1 MLEAI
6 LNSNP
11 FALLAVG
18 VVIVFV
24 LMFIFVK
31 PDKKK
36 SKSKKAKVE
45 PVKKAEESSQKK
57 EETEKPETAETTAV
71 KKETDEA
78 QETQETSA
86 EELPDKTDEDSAD
99 GNVIVTKKK
108 VKKVK
113 SKPEITQV
121 YQRTEKKEVV
131 EEKTE
136 ETGVSDELLGKAQF
150 VNTSK
155 KVSRFAGFS
164 TEKSDDAKNDELVSD
179 EFVQY
184 VAEDCEDCKRI
195 VTHFDHS
202 RRLSK
207 IIKDNSFDQMFMEH
221 LTDHYLNMDFSK
233 HLRDIDEKIY
243 EKASEMLSNSDAKV
257 LVETSDSNIPAEQ
270 IKNDKEFM
278 RQWLETRKA
287 QERDALLGR
296 VDNSEL
302 IDEATEK
309 MIANDVKI
317 TAKNLI
323 VGSAIMNRK
332 SLKHNKK

>member
-18 VVIVFV
+18 VVVVFV
-24 LMFIFVK
+24 LMFIFVR

-36 SKSKKAKVE
+36 SKKTKVE
-45 PVKKAEESSQKK
+45 PVKKAEKTPEKQ
-57 EETEKPETAETTAV
+57 EVTEKTETTDADATA
-71 KKETDEA
+71 KKETDES
-78 QETQETSA
+78 QETH
-86 EELPDKTDEDSAD
+86 ELPDESKDE
-99 GNVIVTKKK
+99 NVVVTKKK
-108 VKKVK
+108 VKKTK
-113 SKPEITQV
+113 TKPEITQV
-121 YQRTEKKEVV
+121 YQRTERKQVH
-131 EEKTE
+131 EENNE
-136 ETGVSDELLGKAQF
+136 ESGISDELLEKAQF

-164 TEKSDDAKNDELVSD
+164 TEKSDAANNDELVSD
-179 EFVQY
+179 EFVQE
-184 VAEDCEDCKRI
+184 VAEDCDDCKRI

-207 IIKDNSFDQMFMEH
+207 IIQDNSFDQMFMEH

-233 HLRDIDEKIY
+233 HLRDIDERIF
-243 EKASEMLSNSDAKV
+243 ERASTMLSNSDTKV
-257 LVETSDSNIPAEQ
+257 LVESADSDVPVEQ

-278 RQWLETRKA
+278 RQWLETRRA
-287 QERDALLGR
+287 QERAALMGKI
-296 VDNSEL
+296 DNSEAF
-302 IDEATEK
+302 DETTEK
-309 MIANDVKI
+309 MITNDVKI

-332 SLKHNKK
+332 SLRHNKK